1 MERHGFIHDMLD
13 VKLLI
18 LHVMTRV
25 MYPVDVQ
32 KIYELCYQDEC
43 LSYFDV
49 MQAVP
54 QMVASGHLAQKE
66 DGTYV
71 ITQRGSET
79 ALIMDDSIA
88 RPVRRRADVEI
99 ERFNRDTL
107 KTAVEQIGENQ
118 FDVALELSDERGSLA
133 SFRLTAPSKRQAR
146 VLERSFAA
154 NAELVYQTV
163 MDLLLAQAEKAPED
177 SVQ

>member
-25 MYPVDVQ
+25 TCPVDIQ

-54 QMVASGHLAQKE
+54 QMVASGHLAEKA

-88 RPVRRRADVEI
+88 RPVRQRADAEI
-99 ERFNRDTL
+99 EHFNKCARRSNFV
-107 KTAVEQIGENQ
+107 KTEITEGENYVVTLRL
-118 FDVALELSDERGSLA
+118 DDEVGNLA
-133 SFRLTAPSKRQAR
+133 TFQLTAPNRRQAR
-146 VLERSFAA
+146 VLERAFES
-154 NAELVYQTV
+154 NAEELYQTV
-163 MDLLLAQAEKAPED
+163 MELLLSREE
-177 SVQ
+177 

>member
-25 MYPVDVQ
+25 MYPVDIQ

-54 QMVASGHLAQKE
+54 QMVTSGHLAEKE

-88 RPVRRRADVEI
+88 RPVRQRADAEI
-99 ERFNRDTL
+99 EHFNKRTQRSNFVKTEIEEKDEENFVVTL
-107 KTAVEQIGENQ
+107 RL
-118 FDVALELSDERGSLA
+118 DDELGNLA
-133 SFRLTAPSKRQAR
+133 TFQLTAPNRRQAR
-146 VLERSFAA
+146 VLERAFERS
-154 NAELVYQTV
+154 AEELYQSV
-163 MDLLLAQAEKAPED
+163 MEMLLRHEE
-177 SVQ
+177 